1 MEDSMSTL
9 AIAILAAG
17 QSTRMKSR
25 HSKMLHPLAGRPLI
39 TYPLRLAEAL
49 NPAHLL
55 LVLGHLA
62 REIQAVLGPTYR
74 YVLQDPQLGTG
85 HAVQQVRPLLEG
97 RCDELLVLY
106 GDTPLLR
113 LETVQEMLRRHR
125 ETGATVTL
133 LSAVLADPRG
143 YGRVIRDGYGRVQAV
158 VEEADAG
165 PEERAVPEVSSGIL
179 LFQAGWLWQH
189 LAQLPLSPR
198 GEYYLP
204 ALIGQAVS
212 EGATVLAHPAPDPE
226 EILGINDRV
235 QLAQAEAILRRR
247 IAERAMR
254 NGVTLV
260 DPSST
265 YIDDTVELGQD
276 TVIRPNTHLLG
287 QTRIGEECT
296 IGPNCI
302 LVDTTVGARCRI
314 LASVLEGA
322 TLEDEVDVG
331 PFAHL
336 RRGAY
341 LCRGVHI
348 GNFGEIKNARLG
360 PGVKMGHF
368 AYIGD
373 AEIGEETNI
382 GAGTITCN
390 YDTRRRKNR
399 TRVGRRVFI
408 GSDTMLVAP
417 VEVGDEA
424 VTGAGS
430 VVTRDIPPRTIAY
443 GVPARVR
450 GTTESVER

>member
-1 MEDSMSTL
+1 MSTL
-9 AIAILAAG
+9 AVVILAAG

-25 HSKMLHPLAGRPLI
+25 HSKVLHPLAGRPLI
-39 TYPLRLAEAL
+39 TYSLRLAEAL
-49 NPAHLL
+49 QPAHLL

-62 REIQAVLGPTYR
+62 PEIQAVLGPTYR
-74 YVLQDPQLGTG
+74 YVLQEPQLGTG
-85 HAVQQVRPLLEG
+85 HAVRQVRPLLEG

-106 GDTPLLR
+106 GDTPLLH

-125 ETGATVTL
+125 ETGAAITL
-133 LSAVLADPRG
+133 LSAVLPDPRG
-143 YGRVIRDGYGRVQAV
+143 YGRVIRDAYGRVRAV

-179 LFQAGWLWQH
+179 LFQAGWLWEH
-189 LAQLPLSPR
+189 LPR
-198 GEYYLP
+198 IPRSAKGEYYLP
-204 ALIGQAVS
+204 ALIGQAFA
-212 EGATVLAHPAPDPE
+212 EGAAVLAHPAPDPE

-247 IAERAMR
+247 IAERAML
-254 NGVTLV
+254 NGVTVV

-265 YIDDTVELGQD
+265 YMDDTVEVGQD
-276 TVIRPNTHLLG
+276 SIIQPNTHLLG
-287 QTRIGEECT
+287 QTRVGEECT
-296 IGPNCI
+296 IGPSAI
-302 LVDTTVGARCRI
+302 LVDTTVGNRCRI

-331 PFAHL
+331 PFSHL

-348 GNFGEIKNARLG
+348 GNFGEVKNSRLG

-390 YDTRRRKNR
+390 YDTQRRKNR

-424 VTGAGS
+424 ATGAGS

-450 GTTESVER
+450 GTTDSGGR